1 MIVAMIAM
9 LMVQA
14 AVNEIVDV
22 VSMRHRFMTTT
33 RTMDMAGFVTSVAVF
48 RRAANWIPFAHLDHV
63 LLGEAVMRVL
73 KVSAVKKVDMVAV
86 AHREVAAARPELLRM
101 LGVREILVIG
111 HRIAPLTP

>member
-1 MIVAMIAM
+1 MIVAVIAM

-22 VSMRHRFMTTT
+22 VSMRRRFMTTA

-48 RRAANWIPFAHLDHV
+48 GRAANWIPFAHLDHV
-63 LLGEAVMRVL
+63 LLGVAVMRVL
-73 KVSAVKKVDMVAV
+73 KMPVVKKVDMIAV
-86 AHREVAAARPELLRM
+86 SHREVAAARPKLMRM

>member
-1 MIVAMIAM
+1 MIVAVIAM

-48 RRAANWIPFAHLDHV
+48 GRAANWILAHLDHV
-63 LLGEAVMRVL
+63 LLGEAFMRVL
-73 KVSAVKKVDMVAV
+73 KMPVVKKVDMIAV
-86 AHREVAAARPELLRM
+86 AHREVGAARPKLMRM

-111 HRIAPLTP
+111 HRIAPLTA